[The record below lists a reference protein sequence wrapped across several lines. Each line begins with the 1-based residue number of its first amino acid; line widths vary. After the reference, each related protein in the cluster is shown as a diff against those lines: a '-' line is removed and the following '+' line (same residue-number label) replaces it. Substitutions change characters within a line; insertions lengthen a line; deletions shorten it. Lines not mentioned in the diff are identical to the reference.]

1 MTYIF
6 KPKQNRM
13 TNLRNSVRLI
23 GHLGQNPEI
32 KTTVN
37 GKKVANFSLAT
48 NETYTNAD
56 GKKVSEAMWHL
67 IVAWG
72 KQAEFSE
79 KYLEKGKEV
88 AIEGKL
94 SVRDYVDK
102 NGNKKYVTEI
112 VVNDILMIG
121 AKDKK
126 AS

>member
-1 MTYIF
+1 
-6 KPKQNRM
+6 M

-48 NETYTNAD
+48 NETYTNAE

>member
-1 MTYIF
+1 
-6 KPKQNRM
+6 M

-32 KTTVN
+32 KTTAS
-37 GKKVANFSLAT
+37 GKKVANFSIAT
-48 NETYTNAD
+48 NETYTDAE

-102 NGNKKYVTEI
+102 NGTKRYVTEI
-112 VVNDILMIG
+112 VVNDILMVG
-121 AKDKK
+121 PKDKK
-126 AS
+126 TT

>member
-48 NETYTNAD
+48 NETYTNAE

>member
-1 MTYIF
+1 
-6 KPKQNRM
+6 M

-37 GKKVANFSLAT
+37 GKKVANFSIAT
-48 NETYTNAD
+48 NETYTNAE
-56 GKKVSEAMWHL
+56 GKKVSDAMWHL

-72 KQAEFSE
+72 KQAEFCE

-94 SVRDYVDK
+94 SVRDYIDK
-102 NGNKKYVTEI
+102 SGNKRYVTEI
-112 VVNDILMIG
+112 IVNDLLMVG
-121 AKDKK
+121 PKDKK
-126 AS
+126 TN

>member
-37 GKKVANFSLAT
+37 GKKVANFSIAT
-48 NETYTNAD
+48 NETYTNAE
-56 GKKVSEAMWHL
+56 GKKVSDAMWHL

-72 KQAEFSE
+72 KQAEFCE

-94 SVRDYVDK
+94 SVRDYIDK
-102 NGNKKYVTEI
+102 SGNKRYVTEI
-112 VVNDILMIG
+112 IVNDLLMVG
-121 AKDKK
+121 PKDKK
-126 AS
+126 TN

>member
-1 MTYIF
+1 M
-6 KPKQNRM
+6 
-13 TNLRNSVRLI
+13 
-23 GHLGQNPEI
+23 
-32 KTTVN
+32 
-37 GKKVANFSLAT
+37 
-48 NETYTNAD
+48 
-56 GKKVSEAMWHL
+56 SEAMWHS

-126 AS
+126 ASWKPIPVNRFPIHLGSRFLLFILTIYGHLNIHFYTYNCFSYI